1 MPPKFKIKKLPA
13 GHRRISGYG
22 WHPDLPDHRDQV
34 YAVPAHVT
42 AAPIPSLVDLRAQC
56 PPVYDQLQLGS
67 CTANAIAA
75 AIQFEQMKQN
85 LPVFVPSRLF
95 IYYNERDIGHTLT
108 VDNGAQ
114 IRDGIKSVASLGVCP
129 ETMWPYNDKNTDPK
143 PCPTCPFAK
152 KPTPTCYKTATKHKI
167 TTYQRLTPTLDN
179 LRGCLASGYPF
190 VFGFTVYESFESQAV
205 AKSGILSLPAPKEK
219 VVGGHA
225 VMAVG
230 YDDSK
235 QQFIVRNSWSDQWG
249 IKGYFMMPYAYPTN
263 TNLAD
268 DFWTIRMVQ

>member
-1 MPPKFKIKKLPA
+1 MPPKFKLKKLPA

-42 AAPIPSLVDLRAQC
+42 AAPIPALVDLRAQC
-56 PPVYDQLQLGS
+56 PPVYDQTQLGS

-85 LPVFVPSRLF
+85 LPVFAPSRLF
-95 IYYNERDIGHTLT
+95 IYYNERVIEHTVTL
-108 VDNGAQ
+108 DHGAQ
-114 IRDGIKSVASLGVCP
+114 IRDGIKTVAAQGVCP
-129 ETMWPYNDKNTDPK
+129 ETMWPYSDKNTDPK
-143 PCPTCPFAK
+143 PCPTCPYAK
-152 KPTPTCYKTATKHKI
+152 KPTPTCYTTATKHTV
-167 TTYQRLTPTLDN
+167 TTYQRLTPTLDI

-205 AKSGILSLPAPKEK
+205 AKSGILSLPGPKEK
-219 VVGGHA
+219 VMGGHA
-225 VMAVG
+225 VMGVG

-235 QQFIVRNSWSDQWG
+235 QQFIIRNSWGTSWG

-263 TNLAD
+263 PNLAD
-268 DFWTIRMVQ
+268 DFWTIRMVK